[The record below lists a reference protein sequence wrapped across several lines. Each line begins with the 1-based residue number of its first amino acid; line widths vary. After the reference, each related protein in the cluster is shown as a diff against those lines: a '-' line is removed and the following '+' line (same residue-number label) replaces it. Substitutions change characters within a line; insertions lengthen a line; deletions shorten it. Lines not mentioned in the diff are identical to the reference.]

1 MNRFIEYIENSCRNL
16 EKNESS
22 FRYKKT
28 ILDEM
33 TEKSKELS
41 RAGLKDEK
49 VLTDLITNEFCDL
62 EAGYVEYEKKKRRKK
77 LLQVVLPVG
86 SLVFLIMTLITFF
99 AVSSATGAW
108 NKTWLIIVGGVF
120 ALTIFWLN
128 LAIAKLCTMRRVFHP
143 IARILI
149 AGCALLFAVFM
160 FLYFLMMMPEL
171 LVWPIL
177 PAGVIIALVCDLV
190 FAFATKQKLRTI
202 SLFVYMPTIST
213 MLYIILSAYKIVT
226 WGAGWPIIFIGLAA
240 DIGYIFYVIAS
251 NMKYFTYKQEV
262 EE

>member
-1 MNRFIEYIENSCRNL
+1 MNRLIEYIETSCKKLGNAQPVY
-16 EKNESS
+16 
-22 FRYKKT
+22 RYKKE
-28 ILDEM
+28 ILDKM
-33 TEKSKELS
+33 TK
-41 RAGLKDEK
+41 RADEITNAGITDEK
-49 VLTDLITNEFCDL
+49 VLSDLVTDEFCDL
-62 EAGYVEYEKKKRRKK
+62 EAGYAEYEKKKRRKK
-77 LLQVVLPVG
+77 LLKIGLPVG
-86 SLVFLIMTLITFF
+86 SLVFLILILISFF
-99 AVSSATGAW
+99 VVSSTTGAW

-120 ALTIFWLN
+120 ALVIFWFS

-143 IARILI
+143 IARFLI

-160 FLYFLMMMPEL
+160 FLFFLMMMPEL

-177 PAGVIIALVCDLV
+177 PAGVIIALLADLI

-213 MLYIILSAYKIVT
+213 MLYIILSAYQIVT
-226 WGAGWPIIFIGLAA
+226 WTAGWPIILLGLVAA
-240 DIGYIFYVIAS
+240 VAYIIYVIIS

>member
-62 EAGYVEYEKKKRRKK
+62 EAGYVEYKKKKRRKK

-86 SLVFLIMTLITFF
+86 SLVFLILTLITFF

>member
-1 MNRFIEYIENSCRNL
+1 MNKLLEYIENSCKNL
-16 EKNESS
+16 ADNQSS
-22 FRYKKT
+22 YRYKKM
-28 ILDEM
+28 ILDKM
-33 TEKSKELS
+33 TERADEIS
-41 RAGLKDEK
+41 RAGLRDEK
-49 VLTDLITNEFCDL
+49 VLTELIADEFCDL
-62 EAGYVEYEKKKRRKK
+62 EAGYAEHEKKKRRKK
-77 LLQVVLPVG
+77 LLKIGLPVG
-86 SLVFLIMTLITFF
+86 SLVFLTLILISFF
-99 AVSSATGAW
+99 VVSSTTGAW
-108 NKTWLIIVGGVF
+108 NKTWLVIVGGVF
-120 ALTIFWLN
+120 ALVIFWFS

-143 IARILI
+143 IARVLI

-160 FLYFLMMMPEL
+160 FLFLLMMMPEL

-177 PAGVIIALVCDLV
+177 PAGVIIALLADLI

-226 WGAGWPIIFIGLAA
+226 WTAGWPIILLGLVA
-240 DIGYIFYVIAS
+240 DVAYIIYIIIS

>member
-1 MNRFIEYIENSCRNL
+1 MNKLLEYIENSCKNL
-16 EKNESS
+16 ADNQSS
-22 FRYKKT
+22 YRYKKM
-28 ILDEM
+28 ILDKM
-33 TEKSKELS
+33 TERADEIS
-41 RAGLKDEK
+41 RAGLRDEK
-49 VLTDLITNEFCDL
+49 VLTELIADEFCDL
-62 EAGYVEYEKKKRRKK
+62 EAGYAEHEKKKRRKK
-77 LLQVVLPVG
+77 LLKIGLPVG
-86 SLVFLIMTLITFF
+86 SLVFLTLILISFF
-99 AVSSATGAW
+99 VVSSTTGAW
-108 NKTWLIIVGGVF
+108 NKTWLVIVGGVF
-120 ALTIFWLN
+120 ALVIFWFS

-143 IARILI
+143 IARVLI

-160 FLYFLMMMPEL
+160 FLFFLMMMPEL

-177 PAGVIIALVCDLV
+177 PAGVIIALLADLI

-226 WGAGWPIIFIGLAA
+226 WTAGWPIILLGLVA
-240 DIGYIFYVIAS
+240 DVAYIIYIIIS